1 MKKSLSLTQHSK
13 SESGESVKL
22 IKKIQQKCVPMPCED
37 IQNLIPDASGECQSV
52 NDDSNCNGDNM
63 EMQINPYGIGK

>member
-1 MKKSLSLTQHSK
+1 MSQSDSALKIWVSWVSQIHR
-13 SESGESVKL
+13 
-22 IKKIQQKCVPMPCED
+22 KIQQKCAPMPCED

-52 NDDSNCNGDNM
+52 NDDSKCNGDNM

>member
-1 MKKSLSLTQHSK
+1 
-13 SESGESVKL
+13 
-22 IKKIQQKCVPMPCED
+22 MPCED

-52 NDDSNCNGDNM
+52 NDSNCNGDNM